1 MTVNQVIEKYAIL
14 TFLVDLQEVLGSHS
28 LHEYQNGMANQT

>member
-14 TFLVDLQEVLGSHS
+14 TFLVDQQEVLGSHS
-28 LHEYQNGMANQT
+28 LYDYQNGLAN